1 MKRYWILTAIILVC
15 FLAAFFL
22 ATAFHIHFLED
33 PTEWMKGKGGTWAA
47 IAGVTLLIADVFLPV
62 PSSLVMI
69 AHGALFGIWIG
80 TALSLLG
87 SVGATLFG
95 FWVGRRGGRTLER
108 LVSPAEKLKAD
119 ALLARW
125 GALAIL
131 VSRPLPL
138 LAETVAILAGA
149 SAMGWGKAALA
160 GFLGCVPMAVL
171 YAFTGATATG
181 LGNDFLMFG
190 IVILIAA
197 VFWFVGKKASA

>member
-1 MKRYWILTAIILVC
+1 MKRYWILTGIMLAF
-15 FLAAFFL
+15 FLAAFVL
-22 ATAFHIHFLED
+22 DSAFHIHFLED
-33 PTEWMKGKGGTWAA
+33 PTGWMKGKGGTLAA
-47 IAGVTLLIADVFLPV
+47 IAGVALLIADVFLPV

-69 AHGALFGIWIG
+69 AHGALFGVWMG

-149 SAMGWGKAALA
+149 SSMGWAKAALA

>member
-1 MKRYWILTAIILVC
+1 MKRYWILTGSLLV
-15 FLAAFFL
+15 FFL
-22 ATAFHIHFLED
+22 LAFALASAFHINFLED
-33 PTEWMKGKGGTWAA
+33 PTRWMQGKGGTLAA
-47 IAGVTLLIADVFLPV
+47 VVGVALLIADVFLPV

-80 TALSLLG
+80 TALSLAG

-108 LVSPAEKLKAD
+108 LVSPAEKSKAD

-125 GALAIL
+125 GSLAIL

-171 YAFTGATATG
+171 YAFTGATATS

-197 VFWFVGKKASA
+197 VFWFVGKKASN

>member
-1 MKRYWILTAIILVC
+1 MKRYWFFAIFLLAF
-15 FLAAFFL
+15 FLAAFVL
-22 ATAFHIHFLED
+22 ASAFHVAFLED
-33 PTEWMKGKGGTWAA
+33 PTRWMQGRGGILAA
-47 IAGVTLLIADVFLPV
+47 AAGVALLIADVFLPV

-69 AHGALFGIWIG
+69 AHGALFGVWIG
-80 TALSLLG
+80 TALSLAG

-108 LVSPAEKLKAD
+108 LVSHQEKVKAD

-160 GFLGCVPMAVL
+160 GFLGCVPMSLL
-171 YAFTGATATG
+171 YAFTGATAQS

-190 IVILIAA
+190 IVLAIAA
-197 VFWFVGKKASA
+197 VFWFAGKKASG